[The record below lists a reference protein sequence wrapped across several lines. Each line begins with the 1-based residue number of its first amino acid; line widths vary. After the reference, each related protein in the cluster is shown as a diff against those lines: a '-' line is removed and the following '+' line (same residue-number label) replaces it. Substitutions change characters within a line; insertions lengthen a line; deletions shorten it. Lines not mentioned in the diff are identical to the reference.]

1 MMNLRTLAIAGLALA
16 TSVAFAQGGNP
27 ADVAMGQKSDEIL
40 LMMRKVQIMNQILP
54 LVMDKTQIRK
64 ILPTVEKV
72 RAKVKEVQRTE
83 FKQLQGL
90 ENPTKFA
97 LDEAIKQGRMPSK
110 ETLDKIAEFYG
121 SAQTIRQAYVADNI
135 EQVLAIMKETL
146 NKGQL
151 KAAANSLTLSFY
163 EPNVKP
169 EEATEDFRLRVF
181 VREVMLDPVTYDLL
195 LAMSK

>member
-1 MMNLRTLAIAGLALA
+1 MTNLRTLAIAGLALA
-16 TSVAFAQGGNP
+16 TSVAFGQNA

-40 LMMRKVQIMNQILP
+40 LTMRKVQIMNQILP
-54 LVMDKTQIRK
+54 LVMDKEQIKK
-64 ILPTVEKV
+64 ILPTVEKIRSKV
-72 RAKVKEVQRTE
+72 REVQRTE
-83 FKQLQGL
+83 FKQLQAL

-97 LDEAIKQGRMPSK
+97 LDEALKQGRMPSK

-121 SAQTIRQAYVADNI
+121 SAGVIRQAYVADNI
-135 EQVLAIMKETL
+135 EQVLAVMKATL

-181 VREVMLDPVTYDLL
+181 VREVMLDTVTYDLL